1 MLPPVLAVRFIPIQN
16 DSVKEATDSMKNS
29 SLWFVKLG
37 RCPPPVVWHSASA
50 LFQSRDDAGFQMH
63 TFSKPGTA
71 RSGTR
76 ESTVNDHLLG
86 ADRNGKRMMHTQEE
100 D

>member
-16 DSVKEATDSMKNS
+16 DSVKEATDSIKNS

-37 RCPPPVVWHSASA
+37 RCPFPVAWHSASA

-76 ESTVNDHLLG
+76 EPTVNDHRLG
-86 ADRNGKRMMHTQEE
+86 ADRDEQRRMQPQ
-100 D
+100 